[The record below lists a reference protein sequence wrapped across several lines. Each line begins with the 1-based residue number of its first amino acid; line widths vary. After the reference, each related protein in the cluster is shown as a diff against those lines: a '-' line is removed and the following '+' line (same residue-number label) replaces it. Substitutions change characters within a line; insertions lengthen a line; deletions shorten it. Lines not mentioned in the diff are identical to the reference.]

1 MKVNVLI
8 DSSGWIEYFA
18 EGELAPKYAKY
29 IEAAN
34 SSEYATPAIVLYE
47 VYKRIK
53 SVKGEDAALKAVAH
67 IIDRTTVISIDK
79 KIALNAAEI
88 SLKTKLSMAD
98 AIIKAVA
105 EDKGAKLVTGDGH
118 FKDFRD
124 VVFIG

>member
-18 EGELAPKYAKY
+18 EGKLAPKYAKY

-34 SSEYATPAIVLYE
+34 SSVYATPAIVLYE

-67 IIDRTTVISIDK
+67 IIAVSYTHLTLPTTPYV
-79 KIALNAAEI
+79 
-88 SLKTKLSMAD
+88 
-98 AIIKAVA
+98 
-105 EDKGAKLVTGDGH
+105 
-118 FKDFRD
+118 
-124 VVFIG
+124 